1 MLMKLL
7 FVLLSSLGPAP
18 EERPDGTGAVVAT
31 LARTGEPV
39 GSVVSL
45 RAGQLHF
52 VPGPYAGG
60 TDGTL
65 PEQVLT
71 TTIQDPEHPGE
82 PWVVTSYRR
91 PDESEPA
98 FIKRHLEMVQ
108 AVRAALT
115 R

>member
-18 EERPDGTGAVVAT
+18 DERPDGTGAIVANVT
-31 LARTGEPV
+31 RAGAPV

-45 RAGQLHF
+45 RADRLHF
-52 VPGPYAGG
+52 VPGPFSGG
-60 TDGTL
+60 KDGTL

-98 FIKRHLEMVQ
+98 FIKRHFEMVD
-108 AVRAALT
+108 AVRAAL
-115 R
+115 RR

>member
-31 LARTGEPV
+31 LARAGAPV

-45 RAGQLHF
+45 RAGLLHF
-52 VPGPYAGG
+52 VPGPCASGK
-60 TDGTL
+60 DGTV

-71 TTIQDPEHPGE
+71 TTIKDPEHPGE

-98 FIKRHLEMVQ
+98 FIKRHLDMVA

-115 R
+115 G